1 MRRIIFILM
10 LFFKKMKKV
19 HISYGNEEYYK
30 SLDLL
35 EKTSLEIGKV
45 DQFIRYTREWLIN
58 QDFYQKNKF
67 ILDQKRGSG
76 YWAWKMPIIL
86 KTFENLSDGDVI
98 LYSDAGMKV
107 IDDLSPLFELA
118 SKLPNN
124 GKVIFKVPG
133 NHKGKMWIKRD
144 CFVLM
149 NCDEPKYWNADM
161 TNGAVSLWVKNE
173 ENINFLKEWLRYCKD
188 PRIISDDPSMMG
200 KPNFLEFRAH
210 RHDQAILMLLSVKYG
225 FEIFRDPTQWGNEE
239 INKFSNSPYNQ
250 LFHHHRNFRH

>member
-1 MRRIIFILM
+1 MD
-10 LFFKKMKKV
+10 KNKMKKI
-19 HISYGNEEYYK
+19 HISYGTDDYKK

-35 EKTSLEIGKV
+35 EQTTLEIGKV
-45 DQFIRYTREWLIN
+45 NKFIRYTREWLVD
-58 QDFYQKNKF
+58 QEFYRKNKY
-67 ILDQKRGSG
+67 ILDQPRGGG
-76 YWAWKMPIIL
+76 YWAYKAPCIL
-86 KTFENLSDGDVI
+86 HTFNELEDGDIV
-98 LYSDAGMKV
+98 LYSDAGIRV
-107 IDDLSPLFELA
+107 TDCLDPLFSLA
-118 SKLPNN
+118 SQLPNN

-133 NHKGKMWIKRD
+133 VHKGKMWIKRD

-188 PRIISDDPSMMG
+188 PRIISDDPCMMG

-210 RHDQAILMLLSVKYG
+210 RHDQAILMVLSVKYG

-239 INKFSNSPYNQ
+239 IDKFSNSPYPM
-250 LFHHHRNFRH
+250 LMWHHRNFRH